1 MVLKTRQPKRKE
13 QRTIYVSDELEDK
26 LARLADLLDAEGVK
40 VRALHGLQRPYNI
53 VKILTHL
60 VDEALAARAKVDTP

>member
-1 MVLKTRQPKRKE
+1 MAQRTREPKRKE

-26 LARLADLLDAEGVK
+26 LARLADLLDAEGVE
-40 VRALHGLQRPYNI
+40 VRALHGVQRPFNI

-60 VDEALAARAKVDTP
+60 VDEALEARQADTP